1 MRKLAKQVHRPL
13 TAEEGKRVTAARAE
27 VETEKADIRRQ
38 AKQYKKE
45 ADEARATLQEAMRM
59 LKAERIG
66 QGLSLADI
74 QERTG
79 IERPNLSKLE
89 NEAEANPTIAT
100 LMRYADAL
108 GKRLMIVLAER
119 PPTKA
124 PRGTHS

>member
-13 TAEEGKRVTAARAE
+13 TAEERKRVTAARAE

-45 ADEARATLQEAMRM
+45 ADEARATLQEAMQM

-119 PPTKA
+119 TPKKA
-124 PRGTHS
+124 PRG